1 MPRDEK
7 GKARPLS
14 AEESK
19 RLKGSAAELAAAE
32 KAKAQKAE
40 EDKLKSGEDVKA
52 KKVLAR
58 DKKSGRIG
66 LGVDTTRVAGDEDQ
80 GPSDAPKVQLPG
92 PVVSTGKKLAQKGI
106 RAPKRGELA
115 RGITIVDPGPKRKSK
130 KKKPT
135 NKVVRDA
142 KTGRIV
148 QLPFVKPK
156 EVKKTVIEPVT
167 PAPERTRP
175 NLAPG
180 AGPLREPVYI
190 DISKPEGEKATRK
203 LKGLA
208 VPHKVIAPVVNQA
221 LKHLDDMEATRGTIE
236 HHSHSEAFNAIHP
249 TVLGMDATIH
259 HALGV
264 MHNHILHPKHNSRS
278 VITQIKSAIGDRL
291 SEGKKMETQ
300 RAKRQGRR

>member
-1 MPRDEK
+1 MPKDEK
-7 GKARPLS
+7 GKKTPLS
-14 AEESK
+14 LEESK

-32 KAKAQKAE
+32 KAKSEKE
-40 EDKLKSGEDVKA
+40 TDDKRVSVEDVKA

-80 GPSDAPKVQLPG
+80 GPSAAPKVQLPG
-92 PVVSTGKKLAQKGI
+92 PVISTGKKLAQKGI

-115 RGITIVDPGPKRKSK
+115 RGVTIVEPGPKRK

-148 QLPFVKPK
+148 QLPFAKPQ
-156 EVKKTVIEPVT
+156 EFKTTVLEPVA
-167 PAPERTRP
+167 PAPERSRP
-175 NLAPG
+175 TLAPG
-180 AGPLREPVYI
+180 AGARREPVYI
-190 DISKPEGEKATRK
+190 DESKPTGEKATRK

-208 VPHKVIAPVVNQA
+208 VPHKVIAPAVNQA
-221 LKHLDDMEATRGTIE
+221 IKHIDDMGRTKGTSDY
-236 HHSHSEAFNAIHP
+236 HGHVEAFNTLHP
-249 TVLGMDATIH
+249 TILDMDKTIH
-259 HALGV
+259 HALGA
-264 MHNHILHPKHNSRS
+264 MAHHTIYPKHNSSS
-278 VITQIKSAIGDRL
+278 VITQLKSGIADRL

-300 RAKRQGRR
+300 RAQRQRGN